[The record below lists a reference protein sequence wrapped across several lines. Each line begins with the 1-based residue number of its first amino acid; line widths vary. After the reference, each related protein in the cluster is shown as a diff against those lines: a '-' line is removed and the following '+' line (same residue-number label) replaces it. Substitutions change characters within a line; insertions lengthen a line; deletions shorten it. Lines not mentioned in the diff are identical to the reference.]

1 MVVLNATSCGIQLFA
16 HYNVDARK
24 YDMEAF
30 NEPMRQLIADISA
43 FRSTADMTVGSD
55 RANVLAAFKLFVGAV
70 ETFAEHLQYQSHRGK
85 IASSSTSD
93 EVATIMSGRKAD
105 LLLRSKHMTK
115 VADDAV
121 TNIKRLK
128 RLALDL
134 QYRASKLRE
143 AIDGERVKSLRQSK
157 ADEARIVEIREELER
172 CLASMKEADEKL
184 QKLERDV
191 GEAEDARTTMRIVSW
206 NPRLKEP

>member
-1 MVVLNATSCGIQLFA
+1 
-16 HYNVDARK
+16 
-24 YDMEAF
+24 MEAF

-43 FRSTADMTVGSD
+43 FGSTADTTVGSD

-70 ETFAEHLQYQSHRGK
+70 EKLAEHLQYQSHRGE

-143 AIDGERVKSLRQSK
+143 AIDGERVKSLQQSK
-157 ADEARIVEIREELER
+157 ADEARIVKIREELER

-206 NPRLKEP
+206 NPKLKEP